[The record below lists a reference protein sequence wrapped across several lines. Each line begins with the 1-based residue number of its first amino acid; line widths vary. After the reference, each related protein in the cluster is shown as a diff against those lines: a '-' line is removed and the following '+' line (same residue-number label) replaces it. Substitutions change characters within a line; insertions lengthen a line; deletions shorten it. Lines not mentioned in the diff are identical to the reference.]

1 MISPLCISLIILST
15 DERGVSGHK
24 LLFIFLCK
32 SETRDK
38 TQYIVILCMC
48 SLWETFIV
56 RGDLNQLYV
65 WPLPGPRRRISHYTS
80 ALHPASLWRAR
91 YISVTRSMRAC
102 EHRSSLTV
110 RKCTQRFSVS
120 WPGGSNWQRLD
131 DNILTKIIS
140 VLTLNVFNSW
150 WYSLLVHN
158 ACKEVLEE
166 FCHFILLLLE
176 DKMHQNNISFED
188 LLEIY

>member
-1 MISPLCISLIILST
+1 MKGGFQGINFCSFSFVKARQEIRHSTLLYCVCVLCEKRLLSGAIWINCMCDHFLARGGASHIT
-15 DERGVSGHK
+15 RARYTQHLCDERV
-24 LLFIFLCK
+24 
-32 SETRDK
+32 T
-38 TQYIVILCMC
+38 
-48 SLWETFIV
+48 
-56 RGDLNQLYV
+56 
-65 WPLPGPRRRISHYTS
+65 
-80 ALHPASLWRAR
+80 SLWRAQCAR
-91 YISVTRSMRAC
+91 VSTDLHWPLENA
-102 EHRSSLTV
+102 HRGFQCLGRERV
-110 RKCTQRFSVS
+110 I
-120 WPGGSNWQRLD
+120 WQRLD